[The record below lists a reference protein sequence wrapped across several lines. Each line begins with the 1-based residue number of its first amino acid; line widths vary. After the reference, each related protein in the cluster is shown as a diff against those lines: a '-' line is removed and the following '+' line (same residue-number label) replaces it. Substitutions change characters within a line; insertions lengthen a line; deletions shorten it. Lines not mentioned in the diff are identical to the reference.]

1 MISKKLNI
9 CPLTFLL
16 KRHKYNKGFTLIEI
30 LVVVIILGIL
40 SIIALPNLLNQTGK
54 ARESEAKSLLSSIA
68 IAQQSYFFE
77 HQSFANSISQLDIA
91 FRSNYFDID
100 PPYDPA
106 SLQSG
111 GFVILHQAYA
121 KNAAATNTRNYA
133 LGVYFQN
140 NSYLVILCQSAN
152 PQTATRAP
160 DISTGVCANSGDRL
174 E

>member
-1 MISKKLNI
+1 MSSKKLKI
-9 CPLTFLL
+9 FPLTFLL
-16 KRHKYNKGFTLIEI
+16 KRHEHNQGFTLIEI

-40 SIIALPNLLNQTGK
+40 SIIALPNLLSQTGK

-111 GFVILHQAYA
+111 GSVILHQAYA
-121 KNAAATNTRNYA
+121 KRNSSS
-133 LGVYFQN
+133 G
-140 NSYLVILCQSAN
+140 LCQKCS
-152 PQTATRAP
+152 
-160 DISTGVCANSGDRL
+160 SY
-174 E
+174 